1 MADGDIDRARAS
13 IIFCPFD
20 DNRVDTCLF
29 VCALFHIRI
38 AERVVGRLN
47 QFFTITVDS
56 GRGFLYFA
64 VVCYSEVI
72 RRNIMVGD
80 RFWQNIEG
88 NGFRPCII
96 SLAFYCNRWHFFRR
110 GIHVLVIF
118 IRDGVILTLDKLN

>member
-13 IIFCPFD
+13 IIFGSFD
-20 DNRVDTCLF
+20 DNRIDACLF
-29 VCALFHIRI
+29 VCPLFHIGI

-56 GRGFLYFA
+56 GRGFLYLA
-64 VVCYSEVI
+64 VVCYSEII

-80 RFWQNIEG
+80 RFWQNIER

-96 SLAFYCNRWHFFRR
+96 SLAFYCNRWHFLCR
-110 GIHVLVIF
+110 GIHVLVIL